1 MLAVPTFDLCPRQ
14 HVMSQQVVPAERRDR
29 LEQIDLDGNAFLG
42 CRHTHPWYTDD
53 RGCADQRGPKF
64 CSLLDGGKS
73 ARVSLPN
80 TAPACWLTPA
90 VGGYSSYNSA
100 LPRAVVPSDV
110 PPTMSTFPFGN
121 NVAVV
126 NTLATVMLLV
136 AVNVPVLASYSFAL
150 ARATTLFSPP
160 AMSTLPLGS
169 NVAVCESLAWVMLP
183 VAVKISAVGSYSSAL
198 ARSPMPPDPP
208 AISTIPL
215 DNNVAVYSLKFSTT
229 ILAVAVKA
237 PAAESYSCATPLP
250 LMSTIPFDNN
260 VAESASCAGDI
271 LPVAVNIP
279 TAASNISALSL

>member
-1 MLAVPTFDLCPRQ
+1 LGIIEFLSSRTKLDPCWFPVPEPVFRPSEWACRIRSLLEHRMMLAVPHSILCPRQ

-110 PPTMSTFPFGN
+110 PPTMSTSIRQQRRRGEHPCHGH
-121 NVAVV
+121 AAGGGECPGAGVV
-126 NTLATVMLLV
+126 QLRARESHDI
-136 AVNVPVLASYSFAL
+136 VLS
-150 ARATTLFSPP
+150 TGDEHPP
-160 AMSTLPLGS
+160 AG
-169 NVAVCESLAWVMLP
+169 
-183 VAVKISAVGSYSSAL
+183 
-198 ARSPMPPDPP
+198 
-208 AISTIPL
+208 
-215 DNNVAVYSLKFSTT
+215 
-229 ILAVAVKA
+229 
-237 PAAESYSCATPLP
+237 
-250 LMSTIPFDNN
+250 
-260 VAESASCAGDI
+260 
-271 LPVAVNIP
+271 
-279 TAASNISALSL
+279 